1 MQFQNSSPAFGVSAL
16 SGGYDLGDLGAP
28 RRSRRKKPSVSDSQ
42 RKKILAKF
50 KWLRDEDRLLGFAF
64 EKKIRDQ
71 AKTVFRKL
79 ARMRDTFRKQ
89 AMSAIEGKRFGQIAG
104 RVAIGYMTGG
114 ISELARLAMKKPI
127 SKARKNRAVKILAK
141 ADACDMLLRFWK
153 GKFEARVFALRA
165 KARKDSRFAAE
176 FNAAAAAAKA
186 GAEVEADGAAANLSP
201 EPGDLEIES
210 TMAASVDPGEAP
222 AEESES
228 DDTAGFMGLSG
239 KEVLGYGALGVLAGL
254 FI

>member
-1 MQFQNSSPAFGVSAL
+1 V
-16 SGGYDLGDLGAP
+16 
-28 RRSRRKKPSVSDSQ
+28 
-42 RKKILAKF
+42 
-50 KWLRDEDRLLGFAF
+50 
-64 EKKIRDQ
+64 
-71 AKTVFRKL
+71 TV
-79 ARMRDTFRKQ
+79 
-89 AMSAIEGKRFGQIAG
+89 
-104 RVAIGYMTGG
+104 G

-153 GKFEARVFALRA
+153 GKFEARVFALRS

-186 GAEVEADGAAANLSP
+186 GADVEADGAAADLAP

-210 TMAASVDPGEAP
+210 TMAASDDPGEAP